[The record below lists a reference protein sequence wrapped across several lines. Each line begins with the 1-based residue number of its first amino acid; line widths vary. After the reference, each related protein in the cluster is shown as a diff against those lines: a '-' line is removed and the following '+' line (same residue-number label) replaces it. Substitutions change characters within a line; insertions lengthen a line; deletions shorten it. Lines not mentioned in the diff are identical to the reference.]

1 MNEVHIL
8 TCQVYP
14 VSEMS
19 FRCSFALKNMRRVAA
34 DSSTARMLTTLI
46 TLFLDQEYV
55 GQTLEDYYCKEREN
69 VTYEGR
75 IPDVRGI
82 LKWGMCAVAFERIGR
97 QSMEHGVEKEE
108 QRELKL

>member
-46 TLFLDQEYV
+46 TWVAEFCFCHFLLQHH
-55 GQTLEDYYCKEREN
+55 C
-69 VTYEGR
+69 
-75 IPDVRGI
+75 
-82 LKWGMCAVAFERIGR
+82 MCAVAFERIGR

>member
-46 TLFLDQEYV
+46 TDEESFTVEPIVNSQNDRALAEVIEQAIFHGKIV
-55 GQTLEDYYCKEREN
+55 
-69 VTYEGR
+69 
-75 IPDVRGI
+75 
-82 LKWGMCAVAFERIGR
+82 GMCAVAFERIGR